1 MVIVLGLGAEGGAT
15 YVAESATAL
24 PPPDCAVNTVSE
36 PHADPLHPPPDNDH
50 ASTSLGFEPG
60 TGVSLAMIPAEVPTG
75 TIAGAESD
83 SVKLLVMVS
92 AAEARFE
99 GSAMLCAVSVSAAVA
114 GSTCGAVKLPLAS
127 TVPHPAG
134 HAAPE
139 RIQVTPPFGFPL
151 LVIRARK
158 ACFAPSSTRAAV
170 ALSAICKSLAI
181 ATCDVPDFVA
191 SAALVAAICTAGDA
205 GNSAGA
211 V

>member
-1 MVIVLGLGAEGGAT
+1 MVTVLGLGGEDGAT
-15 YVAESATAL
+15 YVAESATAF
-24 PPPDCAVNTVSE
+24 PPPDCAVNTVSA
-36 PHADPLHPPPDNDH
+36 PHADPLHPLPDNDH
-50 ASTSLGFEPG
+50 TSTSLGFEPG
-60 TGVSLAMIPAEVPTG
+60 TGVSVAMIPAEVPTG

-139 RIQVTPPFGFPL
+139 RGQ
-151 LVIRARK
+151 
-158 ACFAPSSTRAAV
+158 
-170 ALSAICKSLAI
+170 
-181 ATCDVPDFVA
+181 
-191 SAALVAAICTAGDA
+191 
-205 GNSAGA
+205 
-211 V
+211 

>member
-1 MVIVLGLGAEGGAT
+1 MVIVLGLGAEDGAT
-15 YVAESATAL
+15 YVAESAIAL
-24 PPPDCAVNTVSE
+24 PPLDCAVNTVSA
-36 PHADPLHPPPDNDH
+36 PHADPLHPLPDNDH

-60 TGVSLAMIPAEVPTG
+60 TGVSVAMIPAEVPTG

-83 SVKLLVMVS
+83 SVKLLMMVS
-92 AAEARFE
+92 AAEARLE
-99 GSAMLCAVSVSAAVA
+99 GSATLCAVSVAVAVA

-127 TVPHPAG
+127 TAPHPLG

-139 RIQVTPPFGFPL
+139 RVQVTPPLGFPL

-158 ACFAPSSTRAAV
+158 ACFAPSSTLAAV

-191 SAALVAAICTAGDA
+191 SAALVAAIRTAGDA